1 MEIDSQRIKNYLSTE
16 FIGSEIYLYDK
27 VGSTND
33 IAKGLAV
40 NGCKEGAVVIA
51 DSQSK
56 GRGRLGR
63 KWESPAGVGIYL
75 SIILK
80 PERVIP
86 QLTLVAGVSVAEAI
100 NRIADCRLQI
110 ADFKNPKSEIR
121 NPKLVCVS
129 LKWPNDILIN
139 GKKAGGILTE
149 AISRGKIV
157 IVGIGINV
165 NNPTS
170 SPLLQGG
177 EWGGEGFPDE
187 LKDKATSIMIETGN
201 RTDRNLLTAELL
213 NKFEYWYRRFVK
225 GGVHVIKIIKRWKE
239 LSDTLGHR
247 KVKVNLGDKVF
258 DGVALDLEN
267 DGSLLIQLNDGSLK
281 KISAGEVCY

>member
-16 FIGSEIYLYDK
+16 FIGSEIYVYDK

-86 QLTLVAGVSVAEAI
+86 QLTLVAGVAAVEAI
-100 NRIADCRLQI
+100 IGVTPIPPPVYKGGKRGVMKHEAWNMEPR
-110 ADFKNPKSEIR
+110 
-121 NPKLVCVS
+121 VS
-129 LKWPNDILIN
+129 LKWPNDIIIN

-149 AISRGKIV
+149 TISRGKIV

-165 NNPTS
+165 NT
-170 SPLLQGG
+170 PLLKVGG
-177 EWGGEGFPDE
+177 CGGEGFPDE

-201 RTDRNLLTAELL
+201 RTDRNLLIAELL
-213 NKFEYWYRRFVK
+213 NKFEYWYRRFIK
-225 GGVHVIKIIKRWKE
+225 EGVNVIKRWKE
-239 LSDTLGHR
+239 LSDTCGRRL
-247 KVKVNLGDKVF
+247 KVRVGDKVF
-258 DGVALDLEN
+258 DGVAFDLEK
-267 DGSLLIQLNDGSLK
+267 DGSLMIHLNDGSLK
-281 KISAGEVCY
+281 KISAGDVCY